1 MKKRPI
7 LNAYETKLFKEWI
20 ADGNAVE
27 TEKGVWL
34 EQTTQYR
41 VKFTY
46 EELQNYFKKEYL
58 TYKNG
63 GSAKDLLSSR
73 AGKVAKKEKSLNLKA
88 YNVPSVPYA
97 INPLNEGL
105 DEIFQDIIGKDE
117 VRERINGVNFV
128 ENTATGTD
136 AQKLLHLV
144 GKREGKFKDGNYY
157 LFSTMENEWSKN
169 KFLSKEMSVAEYYK
183 QRSLIEERFPN
194 WIPIVYDSFDYKQE
208 FNLPTLYDVVN
219 SLVVSKLLNK
229 ETNAIIIEFNTKDGA
244 YQIGFNAKIF
254 RSVIKSL
261 IMAGI
266 TDATG
271 YFRLPYN
278 GVTILDSSLKFPN
291 KNKRDEFFMENSFGL
306 VMPIII
312 PDEETLEETRKKGLE
327 MAEFDNLVYEFPVIR
342 VISPNEYEIE
352 IYGQDTLTYSRGKGI
367 KIGTKSTT
375 KSTPKETPKAT
386 PKTTDKKTALGNKLR
401 KGMVVRI
408 EYKESNG
415 STLSYDLFY
424 DNGDF
429 IEYVLI
435 INKKGEELVEAEEI
449 ITEKELNEKYTELSE
464 FIIDEFYETKEDGGE
479 LMASGGQMELFVGGG
494 RAVRPSMFEIYQ
506 VKDKM
511 GRVAYFTDKDLQKF
525 LNDWNEDYDTD
536 YEDWVEF
543 NEYEREFIIK
553 PIFSKNEMGGGVNF
567 EEKDVPKYL
576 YHATYKPLFK
586 KIKQQGLDT
595 RNVSK
600 KWEDS
605 VSGYVYLAKDPFVA
619 ESYAEISENVPES
632 YLDNIIILKIDTS
645 QLDKSKLFIDAN
657 VQDNEGDT
665 LEYRG
670 IIPIEAIEIYENN
683 SMEMGGG
690 VDFEETQIND
700 IANWENEEI
709 ANYLDLST
717 DEVANNR
724 EKYVRLAQNELMLSG
739 VDSYVGGGNIEL
751 KPNDYYNES
760 QIQQINDYMQSLNLI
775 KVKVLRD
782 GKLYGIYWL
791 KNINDEYAVIKYQ
804 YLGRIFVDDSLAQRM
819 INSIKPKFGSQETNE
834 KLKSV
839 GGKNAYQSFSYA
851 FVNWIAKDLGY
862 NKEWVDNHNTIINIS
877 YNYYPYNYIFKIP
890 KKGDTTAG
898 QWDSQDIEIKP
909 YEQGGGV
916 DSYAMGGTMDVVI
929 ASSPTLEG
937 IKKLISE
944 YLYGSTIKLVQI
956 DDDGEF
962 FEVHNKKGITPFYV
976 KLKNNKYQFV
986 PSQDNFKN
994 GGSLK
999 KKSNDLGEYYDKYV
1013 NGGFVGGDIIK
1024 FKYDGKDFTRK
1035 VESVD
1040 EMGNALVNLMKS
1052 EKATINPADIFDIK
1066 KEFTE
1071 KDVIIK
1077 KIGFNE
1083 ALAEYLISVS
1093 PTFAVWLADSIL
1105 ENEIEER
1112 QESKEVVLK
1121 AINEKSISKNTNYL
1135 NNNFGGAIREILDW
1149 LQHPSTPKQNLRELT
1164 FNEALEKARAWHQEL
1179 TTSGGDLNFTE
1190 PKENIVIKQYAPNQF
1205 GKTYY
1210 WVFIP
1215 KNYCDIESARMGHC
1229 GRTGAGSLISLRSV
1243 FKNTN
1248 EDTISDSHV
1257 TIAYNYEEGKFYQ
1270 AKGKQNKK
1278 PVEKYFTYI
1287 FDLIQL
1293 LANGEIQKQYEL
1305 NNEEK
1310 FKQIK
1315 EYDKK
1320 IKEIDEKV
1328 SKHIRNGLGFTQN
1341 GDVYFR
1347 SENNLLGYE
1356 IEDKQYADKF
1366 LGKNFKRNI
1375 LEDITRYLDDNA
1387 YINDFN
1393 YKYAKLQELQ
1403 YNVRNNREFEGYEL
1417 AKEELVEDYFNWY
1430 LENIS
1435 YPYKEWKELQNDRY
1449 YAQLEMND
1457 YNFDFNGFES
1467 EYQASN
1473 DYGWED
1479 MTDEQIKE
1487 LYELKPEL
1495 FNDFAGQYM
1504 LYKIGLINEEPNTT
1518 VTIEKSVEYVA
1529 DLLSVDRDLSDDF
1542 VEKVLTGN
1550 TYEWFDGSDSWSY
1563 FYDNAGDYVD
1573 DLKKA
1578 DYDAVLDKIVE
1589 ITGLDKEIVEEN
1601 GAKHYLDGD
1610 DEEFDSETFEDI
1622 KRAIASALQ
1631 GAEISSYEN
1640 YYYDAIKEALGELGV
1655 IKKLDDTGVE
1665 IEVDLKDLIGI
1676 SAISGYMKDL
1686 DSENL
1691 EDVFFEAESNGA
1703 FSLPDLSI
1711 DDRYSGDTYN
1721 WQDGFDINNYAV
1733 GGSVKYKSPSYKKK
1747 IFGVYIFET
1756 KNKSFQ
1762 LEVYRFERQNDTEDA
1777 LEIQNDLRKELGSI
1791 IIKNVAWKNLLSG
1804 KKVMARSSK
1813 NNYVG
1818 TLRQVNTFAVGGA
1831 VYPDLSMQKPQVV
1844 NDSIQLAEFELKQAK
1859 ELTTINNIKNQQIL
1873 SSDDAVDIFRQ
1884 IWEKDTIS
1892 AYEQAYVLFVNTNNK
1907 PKGFYHH
1914 SSGGI
1919 DGTIMDIQ
1927 MISGMAVKS
1936 LSKGVIIAHNHPSGN
1951 TQPSDADRRI
1961 TEQMKEALQLFNIK
1975 LLDSLILTENNYLSF
1990 ANMGIL

>member
-105 DEIFQDIIGKDE
+105 DEIFQDIVGKDE
-117 VRERINGVNFV
+117 FREAMSGVDFV
-128 ENTATGTD
+128 GNTATGTD
-136 AQKLLHLV
+136 AHKLLHLV

-157 LFSTMENEWSKN
+157 LFSTMENEWSKD
-169 KFLSKEMSVAEYYK
+169 KILSKEMSVAEYYK
-183 QRSLIEERFPN
+183 NFSLIGLKFPN
-194 WIPIVYDSFDYKQE
+194 WIAVVYKNFSHKQE
-208 FNLPTLYDVVN
+208 FNLPTLYDILN

-229 ETNAIIIEFNTKDGA
+229 EHNGIIIELNTKDGA
-244 YQIGFNAKIF
+244 YQISFNAKIF
-254 RSVIKSL
+254 RSLIKSL

-266 TDATG
+266 TNTTG
-271 YFRLPYN
+271 YFRLPNN
-278 GVTILDSSLKFPN
+278 GVTILDSSLRFPN
-291 KNKRDEFFMENSFGL
+291 ENKRDEFFTENSFGL
-306 VMPIII
+306 VMPIML

-375 KSTPKETPKAT
+375 KSTPKETPKATPKAT

-464 FIIDEFYETKEDGGE
+464 FIIAEFYETKEDGGE
-479 LMASGGQMELFVGGG
+479 LMASGGQMKLFVGGG

-536 YEDWVEF
+536 YEDWIEF

-553 PIFSKNEMGGGVNF
+553 PIFSKNEMGGDVSYSNEPIAVFRFQDLEDKTESLMSDVDTIEFLNDWNRDMQTNYSDWRDFNKGEEYYRITPVFSSNEMGGGVNF

-619 ESYAEISENVPES
+619 ESYAETSENVPES

-645 QLDKSKLFIDAN
+645 KLDKSKLFIDAN

-700 IANWENEEI
+700 IANWENDEI

-717 DEVANNR
+717 EEVANNR
-724 EKYVRLAQNELMLSG
+724 KKYVRLAQNELMLSG
-739 VDSYVGGGNIEL
+739 VDSYDNGGGVGEFPPKGEL
-751 KPNDYYNES
+751 TNKDNFLLKYEKKGGEYEFFVYKPITKEVS
-760 QIQQINDYMQSLNLI
+760 
-775 KVKVLRD
+775 
-782 GKLYGIYWL
+782 
-791 KNINDEYAVIKYQ
+791 
-804 YLGRIFVDDSLAQRM
+804 
-819 INSIKPKFGSQETNE
+819 
-834 KLKSV
+834 
-839 GGKNAYQSFSYA
+839 
-851 FVNWIAKDLGY
+851 GY
-862 NKEWVDNHNTIINIS
+862 NQIKHVCLNKDCPQKMTYEQFINYLYAELYLDDTQYADGGGVDVVKKDRYGNDVKIGDAIHIRVLTGRYGQTKDYEGIVTNFDQFGNVELDGQRSVRYTANYKFDDYEHGHHIWVEKINATDIKENLRV
-877 YNYYPYNYIFKIP
+877 P
-890 KKGDTTAG
+890 KKFVPTFSSRNKVYGEDINFTGTREEFKEFIKNKYPNSVWG
-898 QWDSQDIEIKP
+898 QWNPLYNQGWRYNNGKYLSPDKQEYDSFDF
-909 YEQGGGV
+909 YESVEQGQGNSYMLMISKTYADGGGV
-916 DSYAMGGTMDVVI
+916 DSYAMGGSMDVII

-944 YLYGSTIKLVQI
+944 YLYGSTITLVQI

-999 KKSNDLGEYYDKYV
+999 KNSNDLGEYYEKYS

-1040 EMGNALVNLMKS
+1040 EMGNAVVNLMKS

-1077 KIGFNE
+1077 KIGLSEENADF
-1083 ALAEYLISVS
+1083 LISLS
-1093 PTFAVWLADSIL
+1093 PTFAVWLADSIVEL
-1105 ENEIEER
+1105 TTKSNLYGSRAETIKALNESPYLVAQFRER
-1112 QESKEVVLK
+1112 
-1121 AINEKSISKNTNYL
+1121 
-1135 NNNFGGAIREILDW
+1135 IRGILDW

-1164 FNEALEKARAWHQEL
+1164 FAEAEKKSEEWHEEL
-1179 TTSGGDLNFTE
+1179 STSGGDIDYTE
-1190 PKENIVIKQYAPNQF
+1190 PKENIILKKYAPNEF
-1205 GKTYY
+1205 GITYY

-1215 KNYCDIESARMGHC
+1215 KSKCDIEGKRMGHC
-1229 GRTGAGSLISLRSV
+1229 GTTGASSLISLRSV
-1243 FKNTN
+1243 RAYT
-1248 EDTISDSHV
+1248 ESSTITDSHV
-1257 TIAYNYEEGKFYQ
+1257 TVAYDLQDGKFYQ
-1270 AKGKQNKK
+1270 GKAKKNAK
-1278 PVEKYFTYI
+1278 PSQKYFPYI
-1287 FDLIQL
+1287 FDLIKSILNDEINERFRKENDESIKVIEYL
-1293 LANGEIQKQYEL
+1293 LNEQAKIRQEIL
-1305 NNEEK
+1305 PLIT
-1310 FKQIK
+1310 F
-1315 EYDKK
+1315 
-1320 IKEIDEKV
+1320 
-1328 SKHIRNGLGFTQN
+1328 G
-1341 GDVYFR
+1341 YFAGA
-1347 SENNLLGYE
+1347 SSTES
-1356 IEDKQYADKF
+1356 KF
-1366 LGKNFKRNI
+1366 LEGKLSLDESTKYLRQDSPIYDNFRTI
-1375 LEDITRYLDDNA
+1375 
-1387 YINDFN
+1387 
-1393 YKYAKLQELQ
+1393 YKLKEKLNE
-1403 YNVRNNREFEGYEL
+1403 VRNNR
-1417 AKEELVEDYFNWY
+1417 D
-1430 LENIS
+1430 
-1435 YPYKEWKELQNDRY
+1435 YKEIENEIEILKDEAKNFIQKNIFDKYKELGRLGKLIKEAENVLMY
-1449 YAQLEMND
+1449 FK
-1457 YNFDFNGFES
+1457 FDGFGC
-1467 EYQASN
+1467 EYKCEN

-1479 MTDEQIKE
+1479 MTDEEIKE

-1504 LYKIGLINEEPNTT
+1504 LYKIGLIDEEPNTK
-1518 VTIEKSVEYVA
+1518 VTIEKPVGYVA
-1529 DLLSVDRDLSDDF
+1529 DLLSVDRDLSDNF
-1542 VEKVLTGN
+1542 VEKVLTGE
-1550 TYEWFDGSDSWSY
+1550 TYDFLSSDIY
-1563 FYDNAGDYVD
+1563 VYYYDNAGDYVD
-1573 DLKKA
+1573 DLNKE

-1622 KRAIASALQ
+1622 KRAIASALE
-1631 GAEISSYEN
+1631 GTEISSYEN
-1640 YYYDAIKEALGELGV
+1640 YYFDTIKEALGELGV
-1655 IKKLDDTGVE
+1655 IKNLDDTGIE

-1676 SAISGYMKDL
+1676 SAISGYMKNL

-1691 EDVFFEAESNGA
+1691 EYVFFEAESNGD
-1703 FSLPDLSI
+1703 FSLPTLSI
-1711 DDRYSGDTYN
+1711 DDRYSGDTDG

-1733 GGSVKYKSPSYKKK
+1733 GG
-1747 IFGVYIFET
+1747 
-1756 KNKSFQ
+1756 
-1762 LEVYRFERQNDTEDA
+1762 
-1777 LEIQNDLRKELGSI
+1777 
-1791 IIKNVAWKNLLSG
+1791 
-1804 KKVMARSSK
+1804 
-1813 NNYVG
+1813 
-1818 TLRQVNTFAVGGA
+1818 A
-1831 VYPDLSMQKPQVV
+1831 VYPDLSMQK
-1844 NDSIQLAEFELKQAK
+1844 
-1859 ELTTINNIKNQQIL
+1859 
-1873 SSDDAVDIFRQ
+1873 
-1884 IWEKDTIS
+1884 
-1892 AYEQAYVLFVNTNNK
+1892 
-1907 PKGFYHH
+1907 
-1914 SSGGI
+1914 
-1919 DGTIMDIQ
+1919 
-1927 MISGMAVKS
+1927 
-1936 LSKGVIIAHNHPSGN
+1936 
-1951 TQPSDADRRI
+1951 
-1961 TEQMKEALQLFNIK
+1961 
-1975 LLDSLILTENNYLSF
+1975 
-1990 ANMGIL
+1990 